1 MNRRAPGGGRIRRL
15 ARRLGFDRSP
25 MRRRADQVQAIARAS
40 LLAVFL
46 AGAPVAALSA
56 GRAVDAAGL
65 RVARVQAADRHQVR
79 AAVLRVTDKF
89 TGWRR
94 SQPVVLTL
102 RVRWMMPDGSSR
114 TGTVTRAGQATDSAV
129 MVWVGEAGRQTG
141 PPLSHAGVVE
151 RVIDAV
157 VAAPVVLAMLLGIA
171 EWVISRVLDRR
182 RLAGWEADWLV
193 VEPQWTGRR

>member
-1 MNRRAPGGGRIRRL
+1 M
-15 ARRLGFDRSP
+15 
-25 MRRRADQVQAIARAS
+25 ARAG

-56 GRAVDAAGL
+56 GHAMDAAGL
-65 RVARVQAADRHQVR
+65 RVARAQAADRHQVR
-79 AAVLRVTDKF
+79 AVVLRVTDKF

-94 SQPVVLTL
+94 SRPVVLTL
-102 RVRWMMPDGSSR
+102 RVRWKMPDGSSR
-114 TGTVTRAGQATDSAV
+114 TGTVTRAGQAGANAV

-141 PPLSHAGVVE
+141 PPLSHARVVE

-157 VAAPVVLAMLLGIA
+157 VAVPVALAVMLGIA
-171 EWVISRVLDRR
+171 GWVISRALDRR
-182 RLAGWEADWLV
+182 RQAGWEADWLV